1 MYNCLRSIYDW
12 NLNDSIYFHKMM
24 NPIEKIDSIEL
35 YIVKIPLVNSFE
47 TSLKK
52 ITHKEALL
60 IKINAGDYSG
70 WGECGADIDP
80 FYYHETIKTVL
91 YITEEFLFPIL
102 FKKKNLTIKN
112 ITFFFSVIRGYN
124 MAKAMIENA
133 LIDLIAKTNKLPVY
147 KLIGGTHKD
156 VMSGISIGIKKDTNS
171 LLFHVEKSIA
181 DGYHRIKIKI
191 KKEKDIKTLRAIRK
205 EFPDTPLMVDANG
218 DYTYDD
224 VETLKQF
231 DEFKLMMIEQ
241 PFEHNDI
248 YEHSILQKSLK
259 TPICLDESITGIDRV
274 KTAIHLK
281 SCKIINIKQSRVGG
295 ILNAKMIQNYCVK
308 NNIDAWS
315 GGMLETGIGRAFNL
329 HIQTLPGYTLPGDTS
344 ATSRYFHED
353 IVTEP
358 IVLNSR
364 GYIKLP
370 EGDGIGVEVIQSK
383 IEKHKVFYRK
393 IKP

>member
-1 MYNCLRSIYDW
+1 
-12 NLNDSIYFHKMM
+12 MM
-24 NPIEKIDSIEL
+24 GPIEKIDCIEL
-35 YIVKIPLVNSFE
+35 CIVKIPLVNSFE

-60 IKINAGDYSG
+60 IKINAGDFYG

-80 FYYHETIKTVL
+80 FYYHETIKTSL
-91 YITEEFLFPIL
+91 YITEEFLLPIL
-102 FKKKNLTIKN
+102 LKKKNLTIKN
-112 ITFFFSVIRGYN
+112 ITGLFSAIRGYN

-147 KLIGGTHKD
+147 KLIGGTNKD
-156 VMSGISIGIKKDTNS
+156 IMSGISIGINKDINS
-171 LLFHVEKSIA
+171 LLTSVEKSIA
-181 DGYHRIKIKI
+181 KGYHRIKIKI

-218 DYTYDD
+218 AYNHDD
-224 VETLKQF
+224 TETLRQF
-231 DEFKLMMIEQ
+231 DEFNLMMIEQ

-259 TPICLDESITGIDRV
+259 TPICLDESITGINRV

-344 ATSRYFHED
+344 ETSRYFHED
-353 IVTEP
+353 IVNEP
-358 IVLNSR
+358 IVLDRS
-364 GYIKLP
+364 GFIKLP
-370 EGDGIGVEVIQSK
+370 EGDGLGVEVMQSK
-383 IEKHKVFYRK
+383 IEKYIVFYK
-393 IKP
+393 KVKP